1 MICISRPTW
10 CTTFSLVCVIVK
22 IQPFAQSKL
31 HHGQIGC
38 RAFFNVAFT
47 FEERVMDQLVEGVIK
62 CCAMIASRIAR
73 LKHMTAALLLCKLL
87 EVAAL
92 GSHAECYVDCRYDL

>member
-22 IQPFAQSKL
+22 IQPFALSKL

-62 CCAMIASRIAR
+62 CCAMISSSIASV
-73 LKHMTAALLLCKLL
+73 KHMIAALQSLN
-87 EVAAL
+87 VAAL